1 MNFEEHAGKDILRS
15 HGLPVPESD
24 PCSTVEEAETAAE
37 RLGPCVVKAQ
47 VPIGKR
53 GKAGGIKLAV
63 DLAEVRTHAQ
73 NILGMDIAGHSVGKV
88 LIEQQVAFNAEYYAA
103 VITDPLS
110 KGPLV
115 LFSAAGGMDIEEV
128 VEKAPDQLRRKEVD
142 ILNGFKIEE
151 AHRMI
156 DGLDLGGA
164 EEAVANFLS
173 SLYKVYRA
181 RDAELIEINP
191 LGNLGDGTVLALD
204 CKFVF
209 DDQAASRHED
219 LVVKGTPDKLTALE
233 QEAKNRGLK
242 YIELSGN
249 VGILANG
256 AGLTMTTMDAVCYFG
271 GTPANFLEIGGDAYT
286 KGRDALE
293 IVFSNPAVKSLLV
306 NFCGAFARTDVMAQ
320 GLVQAWEELKPTLPI
335 FFTIHGTGEE
345 EAVKLVRE
353 RLGVEPFDLMDDAV
367 IAAVEAAK

>member
-53 GKAGGIKLAV
+53 GKAGGIKFAV

-173 SLYKVYRA
+173 SLYEVYRA

-353 RLGVEPFDLMDDAV
+353 RMGVEPFDLMDDAV

>member
-15 HGLPVPESD
+15 HGLPVPEGD

-37 RLGPCVVKAQ
+37 RLGPCVGKAQ
-47 VPIGKR
+47 VPFGKR
-53 GKAGGIKLAV
+53 GKAGCIKFAV

-88 LIEQQVAFNAEYYAA
+88 LIEQQVAVNAEYYAA
-103 VITDPLS
+103 VITDPPS

-128 VEKAPDQLRRKEVD
+128 VEKAPDQLRRKEVN
-142 ILNGFKIEE
+142 ILNGFQIEE

-219 LVVKGTPDKLTALE
+219 LVVKGTPDKLTVLE
-233 QEAKNRGLK
+233 QAAKNRGLK

>member
-15 HGLPVPESD
+15 HGLPVPEGD
-24 PCSTVEEAETAAE
+24 PCSTVEEAEAAAE

-53 GKAGGIKLAV
+53 GKAGGIKFAV

-115 LFSAAGGMDIEEV
+115 LFSAAGGMDIEEA

-142 ILNGFKIEE
+142 ILNGFQIEE

>member
-115 LFSAAGGMDIEEV
+115 LFSAAGGMDIEEA

-173 SLYKVYRA
+173 SLYEVYRA

-256 AGLTMTTMDAVCYFG
+256 AGLTMTTMDAVSYFG

>member
-15 HGLPVPESD
+15 HGLPVPEGD

-53 GKAGGIKLAV
+53 GKAGGIKFAV

-293 IVFSNPAVKSLLV
+293 IVLSNPAVKSLLV